1 MNPNQ
6 SKAHRLLLTT
16 TACVRE
22 AEKQSKVAQ
31 REAGASLKKARKQ
44 EKVTLERVAEI
55 LGVSIFRV
63 CTIEKGDNLT
73 PQLFERYIDAVD
85 AIALNRNTH
94 VRYSARP

>member
-1 MNPNQ
+1 MNPTQ

-22 AEKQSKVAQ
+22 AEKQSKAAQ
-31 REAGASLKKARKQ
+31 REAGPLLRSYRKWDGVYMKQ
-44 EKVTLERVAEI
+44 VADI

-63 CTIEKGDNLT
+63 TTIERGINLT
-73 PQLFERYIDAVD
+73 PQLFQRYIDAVD

>member
-1 MNPNQ
+1 MNPTQ

-16 TACVRE
+16 TACVKE
-22 AEKQSKVAQ
+22 AEKQSKAAQ
-31 REAGASLKKARKQ
+31 REAGAALKRARTQEGATLKQ
-44 EKVTLERVAEI
+44 VAEV
-55 LGVSIFRV
+55 LGISIFRV

-73 PQLFERYIDAVD
+73 PQLFERFTDAVD